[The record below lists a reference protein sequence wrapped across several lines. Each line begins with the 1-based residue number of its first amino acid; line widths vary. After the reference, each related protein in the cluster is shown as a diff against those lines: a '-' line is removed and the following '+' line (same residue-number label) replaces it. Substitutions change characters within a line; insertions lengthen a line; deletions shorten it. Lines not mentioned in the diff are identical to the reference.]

1 MTEKTG
7 NLETDQTA
15 TDREPTWWN
24 QTRSALTPKGKHGAD
39 KYLTVLADLLL
50 CVLTI
55 CFILAVTAF
64 VRMALTMHL
73 RQNLAAAPVLL
84 ILMGLFELGTLLVGI
99 PQTDTKTTTVSATHI
114 IYIETLIFALTTRL
128 GHPDPTPSTALTC
141 LTLLG
146 IVEALAMA
154 VFCCDVIRDRFDA
167 RQNRW
172 WLRTVI
178 YPIIGIVFIVAYW
191 VMPDLADQS
200 GTLVYSLAIA
210 IVVVNYLMQ
219 LVNERLNPREGPSV

>member
-7 NLETDQTA
+7 KPETDQTA
-15 TDREPTWWN
+15 TDREPTWWD
-24 QTRSALTPKGKHGAD
+24 QTRSALMPKGKHGAA
-39 KYLTVLADLLL
+39 KYLTVFVDLLL
-50 CVLTI
+50 CALTI
-55 CFILAVTAF
+55 FLILIVVMF
-64 VRMALTMHL
+64 VRLYLTMHL
-73 RQNLAAAPVLL
+73 CQNLAAAPLLLTLMVLL
-84 ILMGLFELGTLLVGI
+84 EIGVLLLVI
-99 PQTDTKTTTVSATHI
+99 PQVDTKTTTVSATHI
-114 IYIETLIFALTTRL
+114 IYIETLIFALTTRMDRL
-128 GHPDPTPSTALTC
+128 DPTPSTALTC

-146 IVEALAMA
+146 LVEALAMI

-178 YPIIGIVFIVAYW
+178 YPIIGIIFIVAYW

-200 GTLVYSLAIA
+200 GTLVYSLAIT

-219 LVNERLNPREGPSV
+219 LVNERLIPREGPSV

>member
-7 NLETDQTA
+7 KPETDQTA

-24 QTRSALTPKGKHGAD
+24 QTRSALTPKGKHGAAKCIAVFAD
-39 KYLTVLADLLL
+39 LSLCTVIILGIITAFELFRPLPVRHPHQRLVVALVLMTLLTVF
-50 CVLTI
+50 VI
-55 CFILAVTAF
+55 GTA
-64 VRMALTMHL
+64 
-73 RQNLAAAPVLL
+73 
-84 ILMGLFELGTLLVGI
+84 LVVI
-99 PQTDTKTTTVSATHI
+99 PQVDSKTSMVSFTHI
-114 IYIETLIFALTTRL
+114 IYIEILISALSARL
-128 GHPDPTPSTALTC
+128 GNMDPTPSTALTC

-146 IVEALAMA
+146 IVEALAMV

-178 YPIIGIVFIVAYW
+178 YPIIGIVFIVAYK

-200 GTLVYSLAIA
+200 GTLVYSLAIT

-219 LVNERLNPREGPSV
+219 LVNERLIPREEPSA